1 MYLLS
6 RGSGHPILFIHGIP
20 TSNRI
25 WSGVIDRLAGSYNC
39 LAVDLPGLGRSP
51 RATHRLGELQV
62 LADHIEELRIQH
74 NIDKWHVVGHDAGS
88 AIAVQYSHRFPDRVG
103 RLALLSPALFP
114 DLKPFYLFRLLRIPW
129 IGEMLAPLVN
139 LAFWRIAM
147 RGAVEG
153 QTKEL
158 DGVLEDFRAPFC
170 GVRGAWHLMSLLRWG
185 NPAQVLAAVPG
196 YLPQLSMPTVVFQGS
211 RDRAVP
217 HSFAMRASALIP
229 NCRMVTVESG
239 HFIPLNNP
247 ECVASELRRFFDPES
262 VCNGH
267 ARIGGR
273 RGIRTRDPGVANAV
287 LSQLS

>member
-6 RGSGHPILFIHGIP
+6 RGSGHPVLFIHGIP

-25 WSGVIDRLAGSYNC
+25 WSGVIDRLASRYNC

-51 RATHRLGELQV
+51 KSAHRLGELQ
-62 LADHIEELRIQH
+62 AMAMHIEELRIQH
-74 NIDKWHVVGHDAGS
+74 NIEKWHVVGHDAGS
-88 AIAVQYSHRFPDRVG
+88 AIAVHYAHQYPDRVG

-147 RGAVEG
+147 RFAVEG
-153 QTKEL
+153 QGAEIT
-158 DGVLEDFRAPFC
+158 GVIEDFHGPFS
-170 GVRGAWHLMSLLRWG
+170 GLHGAWHLMSLLRWG
-185 NPAQVLAAVPG
+185 NPMQVLAAVPG
-196 YLPQLSMPTVVFQGS
+196 FLPQLSMPTVVFQGS

-217 HSFAMRASALIP
+217 ESFARRASDLIP
-229 NCRMVTVESG
+229 NCRMVTVDSG

-247 ECVASELRRFFDPES
+247 ECVASELLRFFDP
-262 VCNGH
+262 
-267 ARIGGR
+267 A
-273 RGIRTRDPGVANAV
+273 TAAA
-287 LSQLS
+287 